1 MSRYIDIEEAVKLIM
16 SSDMLT
22 DVQQSECIN
31 CLNKCSTAVN
41 FEGIVQ
47 QLKDDSYEE
56 TQDDMNAFDAPLVVN
71 LESAIKIVEARGI

>member
-16 SSDMLT
+16 SSDMLN
-22 DVQQSECIN
+22 DVQQSECIK
-31 CLNKCSTAVN
+31 CLNKFSTAVN

-71 LESAIKIVEARGI
+71 LESAIKIAEARGI